1 LWPDSSEDQ
10 ALANLR
16 TLLFHLRR
24 NLPLVVP
31 YIRVERNTLQWHT
44 DDSLEIDALQFEHA
58 LAQADQAEKQGD
70 ARAQVKHLQNAVDL
84 YRGDLLPSF
93 YEEWILAERETL
105 QQRFASALE
114 TLITLLERH
123 GNVQGAI
130 GAAQRLLRH
139 NPLHEAIY
147 TRLMELY
154 AATGMVAEALR
165 VYHTCATTLEREL
178 GVEPGANTRQAY
190 ERLLN
195 TRRVPGQVS
204 AKAPGTAEQRPRPQ
218 VALNPQA
225 APLTGRAG
233 EWALLVEAWQAAAQ
247 GHEHGGGMAVLVRG
261 EAGIGKTRLVEELFN
276 WVARQGVAAASAR
289 CYLIERRSAFGPVA
303 DWLQTLPMPTLSA
316 AWLSEVARL
325 RPDIL
330 ADLPGVP
337 APGPLTEAWQRRR
350 FMEAISRVL
359 LANRLLLLTLD
370 DLQWCDLDTLEF
382 LHFLLRAPAEANRD
396 DPYNAASGMRLLL
409 VMTARIEV
417 MDIDTVRDAE
427 RAEALT
433 QLLDGLR
440 DRDQLLE
447 IDLTPLS
454 QEDTAE
460 LASTLSGGQSLDPS
474 NASALYRE
482 TEGNPLFIVEMLRSF
497 RMRNISGLS
506 NPNSAFHVPH
516 SMGLPPRITRVL
528 KTRLGQLSTQARELV
543 DFAAVIG
550 RDFTLPLLKLASG
563 ENESAVVSCVDE
575 LWQHRIVR
583 EQGEGGYDFSHDKLR
598 EVAYSSLSAA
608 RREWLHNR
616 IAQALEAGHAED
628 LDRVSGQIGFH
639 YERAGLRAE
648 AAHYYRRAAAAARR
662 IYSNQEAIA
671 YFRRALE
678 LGEPT
683 AGKAQQDRTGDVAQA
698 QSYEGM
704 ADVMEWTGQNE
715 QARSAYAQALAHVP
729 ESESV
734 WRSRLQRKVAWS
746 LRNQGLFTEALQV
759 LLNAEEALEG
769 MRNNEKQANI
779 SHSAFHA
786 PHSSEWWQE
795 WVQIQLDHL
804 DVLYNQARAS
814 EMPELIERTRQ
825 AVEEYA
831 TLPQR
836 IEFYRAL
843 VEANHRRDR
852 YAISEETMGY
862 YRAALAAAEESGNAD
877 LIAQTQFRMGFGL
890 MCRRDLDAAEEKL
903 LAALGYAERTGRL
916 RLQAVCL
923 VYLSTLH
930 RLRGQVQEVRDLS
943 VRSMQAAGASE
954 TPTYI
959 AASRANLAW
968 AAWRDGDVDSAWEEA
983 NAAIESW
990 GQMEMEFPFR
1000 WLAGW
1005 PLIAIQ
1011 VSRHLAGDAVE
1022 LARELLQP
1030 TQQRMLDKVEVA
1042 LEDAIGA
1049 WGMSDSGGQ
1058 QEAEALS
1065 CLQQAISRAR
1075 EIGYL

>member
-1 LWPDSSEDQ
+1 M
-10 ALANLR
+10 
-16 TLLFHLRR
+16 
-24 NLPLVVP
+24 
-31 YIRVERNTLQWHT
+31 
-44 DDSLEIDALQFEHA
+44 
-58 LAQADQAEKQGD
+58 
-70 ARAQVKHLQNAVDL
+70 
-84 YRGDLLPSF
+84 
-93 YEEWILAERETL
+93 
-105 QQRFASALE
+105 
-114 TLITLLERH
+114 
-123 GNVQGAI
+123 
-130 GAAQRLLRH
+130 LRH

-154 AATGMVAEALR
+154 AASGMVAEALR
-165 VYHTCATTLEREL
+165 VYHSCATTLEREL

-195 TRRVPGQVS
+195 TRRVPGERS
-204 AKAPGTAEQRPRPQ
+204 AKRAWPQ
-218 VALNPQA
+218 IAYSPQS

-233 EWALLVEAWQAAAQ
+233 EWTLLLEAWQEAAQ
-247 GHEHGGGMAVLVRG
+247 GHEPGGGMAVLIRG

-289 CYLIERRSAFGPVA
+289 CYPIERRLAFGPVA

-325 RPDIL
+325 QPGIL
-330 ADLPGVP
+330 ANFPGVP

-350 FMEAISRVL
+350 FVEAISRVL
-359 LANRLLLLTLD
+359 LANRPLLLTLD
-370 DLQWCDLDTLEF
+370 DLQWCDLDTLEY
-382 LHFLLRAPAEANRD
+382 LHFLMRAPAAAAND
-396 DPYNAASGMRLLL
+396 DSHNPWVGVRLLL
-409 VMTARIEV
+409 VMTARIEE
-417 MDIDTVRDAE
+417 MDIVRDTE

-440 DRDQLLE
+440 DKEQLLE
-447 IDLTPLS
+447 IDLAPLS
-454 QEDTAE
+454 HDDTAE
-460 LASTLSGGQSLDPS
+460 LAATLSDGRALDPS
-474 NASALYRE
+474 NASTLYLE
-482 TEGNPLFIVEMLRSF
+482 TEGNPLFIVEMLRSGRIRHSEF
-497 RMRNISGLS
+497 RMRNEDEQANI
-506 NPNSAFHVPH
+506 PH
-516 SMGLPPRITRVL
+516 STFRIPTSVGLPPRIARVL
-528 KTRLGQLSTQARELV
+528 NTRLSQLSPQARELV
-543 DFAAVIG
+543 NFAAVIG

-563 ENESAVVSCVDE
+563 ENESTVVAGVDE

-598 EVAYSSLSAA
+598 EVAYTGLSATK
-608 RREWLHNR
+608 REWLHNR
-616 IAQALEAGHAED
+616 VAQALEAGHAQD

-639 YERAGLRAE
+639 YERAGLRGE
-648 AAHYYRRAAAAARR
+648 AARYYGRAADVARR

-678 LGEPT
+678 LGKPT
-683 AGKAQQDRTGDVAQA
+683 AGMPQQDMPGNVVQA
-698 QSYEGM
+698 QLYEGM
-704 ADVMEWTGQNE
+704 ADVLEWTGQNE
-715 QARSAYAQALAHVP
+715 QARAAYALALARVP
-729 ESESV
+729 ESERV

-746 LRNQGLFTEALQV
+746 LRNQGLFTDGLHV
-759 LLNAEEALEG
+759 LLEAEKALDG
-769 MRNNEKQANI
+769 MGNNTETDI
-779 SHSAFHA
+779 PHA
-786 PHSSEWWQE
+786 GFRIPKSGEWWQE

-804 DVLYNQARAS
+804 DVLYNRARAS
-814 EMPELIERTRQ
+814 EMSALIDKTRH
-825 AVEEYA
+825 AVEKHA

-836 IEFYRAL
+836 VEFYRAL

-862 YRAALAAAEESGNAD
+862 YRSALAAAEESGNAD

-903 LAALGYAERTGRL
+903 VAALRYAERSGRL

-943 VRSMQAAGASE
+943 ARSMQAASASE

-968 AAWRDGDVDSAWEEA
+968 AAWRDGDVDRAWEEA

-1005 PLIAIQ
+1005 PLIAIGI
-1011 VSRHLAGDAVE
+1011 SRHLAGDAVE
-1022 LARELLQP
+1022 LARGLLQP
-1030 TQQRMLDKVEVA
+1030 TQQLMPDKVEA
-1042 LEDAIGA
+1042 PLEDAIRA
-1049 WGMSDSGGQ
+1049 WGMRDSGGW

-1065 CLQQAISRAR
+1065 SLQQAIFRAR
-1075 EIGYL
+1075 ELGYL